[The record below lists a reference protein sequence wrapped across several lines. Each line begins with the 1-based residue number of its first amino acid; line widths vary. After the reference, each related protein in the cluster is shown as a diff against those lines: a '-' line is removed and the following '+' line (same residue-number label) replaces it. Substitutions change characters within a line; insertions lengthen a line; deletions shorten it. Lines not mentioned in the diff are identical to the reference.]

1 MTTTDIS
8 AQKHY
13 ESIKEV
19 VLTDFLDVE
28 TETTFKADEIW
39 KEKPAIVVVIRRP
52 GCPFC
57 REEARILNEHRD
69 LIEKEMGFRMITVV
83 HEKLGAATFKQD
95 FWNGG
100 ETYWDG
106 RKGFYKALGG
116 GSLRWASID
125 QLLRPSLW
133 FNALRNLRSGVRGN
147 LLVGEGRIFGGLYIE
162 TVLGN
167 MAPISKILE
176 VCSEVSGASLKEA
189 VLLKAKHQQEELEGK
204 KAAAAALR
212 TIESPEKLCTYYHEG
227 LSRGIYLSCH
237 ENGDKGYCSKNYKE
251 LSKKCSEYLNL
262 GPDSVSCN
270 PSKRPSP

>member
-1 MTTTDIS
+1 MATAGKS

-13 ESIKEV
+13 EAIKDV

-28 TETTFKADEIW
+28 AETTFNASEIW
-39 KEKPAIVVVIRRP
+39 KEKPTVVVVIRRP

-57 REEARILNEHRD
+57 REEARILDEHRD

-83 HEKLGAATFKQD
+83 HEKLGAATFKND

-100 ETYWDG
+100 ETYLDG
-106 RKGFYKALGG
+106 HKGFYKALGG

-147 LLVGEGRIFGGLYIE
+147 LLVGEGRIFGGLYIVRKGDEGIAYHFEE

-167 MAPISKILE
+167 LAPVSKILE
-176 VCSEVSGASLKEA
+176 VCSEVSGVSLKEA
-189 VLLKAKHQQEELEGK
+189 ALLKAKRQQEELDGK
-204 KAAAAALR
+204 KAAAATSCDDDVCALP
-212 TIESPEKLCTYYHEG
+212 SSKL
-227 LSRGIYLSCH
+227 
-237 ENGDKGYCSKNYKE
+237 
-251 LSKKCSEYLNL
+251 
-262 GPDSVSCN
+262 
-270 PSKRPSP
+270 

>member
-13 ESIKEV
+13 EAIKEV

-28 TETTFKADEIW
+28 IEATFKAGEIW
-39 KEKPAIVVVIRRP
+39 KEKPTIVVVIRRP

-57 REEARILNEHRD
+57 REEARILDEHRN

-83 HEKLGAATFKQD
+83 HEKLGAATFKKD

-133 FNALRNLRSGVRGN
+133 FNAVRNLRSGVRGN
-147 LLVGEGRIFGGLYIE
+147 LLVGEGRIFGGLYIVRKGDEGIAYHFEE

-167 MAPISKILE
+167 LAPISKILE
-176 VCSEVSGASLKEA
+176 ICSEVSGVSLKEA
-189 VLLKAKHQQEELEGK
+189 ALLKAKRQQEELDGK
-204 KAAAAALR
+204 KAAASCDGDVCAL
-212 TIESPEKLCTYYHEG
+212 P
-227 LSRGIYLSCH
+227 
-237 ENGDKGYCSKNYKE
+237 
-251 LSKKCSEYLNL
+251 
-262 GPDSVSCN
+262 
-270 PSKRPSP
+270 PSKL